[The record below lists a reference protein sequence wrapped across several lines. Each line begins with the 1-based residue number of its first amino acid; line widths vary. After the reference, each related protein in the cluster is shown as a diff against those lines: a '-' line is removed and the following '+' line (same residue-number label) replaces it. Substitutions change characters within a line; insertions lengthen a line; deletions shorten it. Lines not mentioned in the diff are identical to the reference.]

1 MDAARFARA
10 VSEIDRANA
19 GDPNRI
25 VVRGDLRPKELAHA
39 ELATEWVRRLE
50 PEPSEALLLAARAH
64 HIRRWVSPRSSHPTG
79 RVGYLRW
86 RRELHQLHADEVGQI
101 LKRTGYDEEMI
112 ERVQRIVAKRDLG
125 KDGDPGTGRDA
136 QVIEDALCLVF
147 IETQFDDLRRRL
159 DREKMV
165 DVVRKTLHKMSDEA
179 IALALTIEIAEA
191 DRALILEAAADGGGS
206 EP

>member
-1 MDAARFARA
+1 VDAERFARA
-10 VSEIDRANA
+10 VSEIDLANA
-19 GDPNRI
+19 DDPNRI
-25 VVRGDLRPKELAHA
+25 MVRGELRAKELAHA

-86 RRELHQLHADEVGQI
+86 RRALHQLHAEAVGAI
-101 LKRTGYDEEMI
+101 LQRTGYDEEMI

-125 KDGDPGTGRDA
+125 KDKDA
-136 QVIEDALCLVF
+136 QVLEDALCLVF

-165 DVVRKTLHKMSDEA
+165 DVVRKTLHKMSGDA
-179 IALALTIEIAEA
+179 IALALTIDIADE
-191 DRALILEAAADGGGS
+191 DRALILEAAAGGEGS
-206 EP
+206 AP